1 MHTHGRNS
9 RWRRADAGRNFL
21 GSSLNLLFFVVAVL
35 LACLTT
41 GTLAAASPD
50 ESRPKSGDLVRDL
63 NQVPKLI
70 PNSEID
76 HYEKGLEALAQG
88 RSRSAIR
95 HFEAATRRAP
105 KFGAAHMHL
114 GMVYQTSGLLDEA
127 EREYQLARSL
137 EGDYRMPT
145 VNLASVY
152 LMRGQNRKAVRILRE
167 ATAMTPPPPVAFY
180 NLGLALFR
188 LDQLAGAE
196 QALLRALE
204 LDPTLSPQ
212 ASPMLAQI
220 YLSMGD
226 LQRLMELLDSYLA
239 TNPTG
244 EDREWAERLRSQ
256 ILNVL
261 SNSPS
266 PGPRNK

>member
-1 MHTHGRNS
+1 MPTHGRNG
-9 RWRRADAGRNFL
+9 RWRSTGAGCNFL
-21 GSSLNLLFFVVAVL
+21 VSSLL

-41 GTLAAASPD
+41 ATLAAASHD
-50 ESRPKSGDLVRDL
+50 ESRRKPGDLVRDL

-76 HYEKGLEALAQG
+76 HYEKGLKALAQG
-88 RSRSAIR
+88 RSQGAMR
-95 HFEAATRRAP
+95 HFKAATRLAP
-105 KFGAAHMHL
+105 KFGAAHMYL

-137 EGDYRMPT
+137 EGAYRMPT

-152 LMRGQNRKAVRILRE
+152 LMRGQNRKAVGLLRE

-212 ASPMLAQI
+212 ASPMLARI

-226 LQRLMELLDSYLA
+226 QQRLMQLLDSYLA
-239 TNPTG
+239 SNPTG
-244 EDREWAERLRSQ
+244 KDREWAERLRSQ
-256 ILNVL
+256 ILSIL
-261 SNSPS
+261 PNSPS
-266 PGPRNK
+266 SGPRNR

>member
-1 MHTHGRNS
+1 MPTHGRKGWQHS
-9 RWRRADAGRNFL
+9 TGVGCHFVLA
-21 GSSLNLLFFVVAVL
+21 SLL

-41 GTLAAASPD
+41 ATLAAAPHD
-50 ESRPKSGDLVRDL
+50 ESRPKPGDLVRDL
-63 NQVPKLI
+63 NQVPKLF

-76 HYEKGLEALAQG
+76 HYEKGLTALAKG

-105 KFGAAHMHL
+105 KFGAAHMYL
-114 GMVYQTSGLLDEA
+114 GMVYQTSGFLDEA
-127 EREYQLARSL
+127 EREYLLARSL
-137 EGDYRMPT
+137 TGDYRMPT

-152 LMRGQNRKAVRILRE
+152 LMRDQNRKAVGILRE
-167 ATAMTPPPPVAFY
+167 AIAMTPPPPVAFY

-188 LDQLAGAE
+188 LRELAGAE

-204 LDPTLSPQ
+204 LDPSLSPQ
-212 ASPMLAQI
+212 ASSMLARI

-226 LQRLMELLDSYLA
+226 QQRLMKLLDSYLA

-244 EDREWAERLRSQ
+244 KDREWAERLRSQ
-256 ILNVL
+256 ILSMLPNT
-261 SNSPS
+261 PS
-266 PGPRNK
+266 SGPRNN